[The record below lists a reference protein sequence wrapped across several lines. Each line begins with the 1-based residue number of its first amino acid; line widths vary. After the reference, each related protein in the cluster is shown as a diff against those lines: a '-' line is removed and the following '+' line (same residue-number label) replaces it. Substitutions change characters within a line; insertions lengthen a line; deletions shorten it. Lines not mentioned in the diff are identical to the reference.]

1 MKIEK
6 TFTVYQENG
15 FYSAFPG
22 IANLGGGKLAVAFR
36 RAPNYQ
42 DMPGVPEGYYSHG
55 DPMSQYMITY
65 TEDEGNSWSKPKLL
79 YSSPYGGSQDG
90 SLYYDG
96 KYLFANSFIWRYLP
110 DLPGSYMAAIWQKH
124 EFIHRYFT
132 YLVPYG
138 TYVMRSDDRGSSWSD
153 AVFPEPLPDGL
164 EVLPGQPH
172 RLHNRGNI
180 LRSQDGR
187 LLLVGQNFR
196 KKNGFVSSVSLYES
210 KDDGASF
217 QFVCDAIDA
226 KGIGVFEESCL
237 YITPQNK
244 WVVFCRCHKLLD
256 SRTSTR
262 GMCVYAVSNDEGK
275 TWSEPIDAGFHAEPM
290 AACRM
295 DDDRVLL
302 VYGYRK
308 DDGQGV
314 RLKVCNSEL
323 TDIETAEEIIL
334 RSDNGHP
341 DCGYPNIASLGNNRY
356 MIAYYMDK
364 PECRRNSSIEAT
376 IINFN

>member
-42 DMPGVPEGYYSHG
+42 DMPGVPEGFYSHG

-65 TEDEGNSWSKPKLL
+65 SEDEGNTWCKPKLL

-196 KKNGFVSSVSLYES
+196 KKNGLVSSVSLYES

-226 KGIGVFEESCL
+226 KGIGIFEYIVICITIIMDNKNKAVGL
-237 YITPQNK
+237 Y
-244 WVVFCRCHKLLD
+244 D
-256 SRTSTR
+256 S
-262 GMCVYAVSNDEGK
+262 GLAVCFRIFIVILQSLG
-275 TWSEPIDAGFHAEPM
+275 AGFFV
-290 AACRM
+290 CR
-295 DDDRVLL
+295 L
-302 VYGYRK
+302 G
-308 DDGQGV
+308 
-314 RLKVCNSEL
+314 EF
-323 TDIETAEEIIL
+323 E
-334 RSDNGHP
+334 
-341 DCGYPNIASLGNNRY
+341 CGGFFGFFDYSGKRRNKHSGKYGNNRY
-356 MIAYYMDK
+356 DNNKFYYCKALAGSHFHSLLLDGG
-364 PECRRNSSIEAT
+364 
-376 IINFN
+376 